1 MEKKPFESFYP
12 LEISLQELVN
22 YDLPHIPDKV
32 LVIYSLYRS
41 SFLNQFSQ
49 YINSKNDET
58 LSSYINYQSGF
69 LYPQGEDEKFD
80 LSDEG
85 SIGRRLKYY
94 SNWCL
99 KNRRGFEFVQAIFKE
114 QDGKRVYARKFK
126 ITPRDNTTL
135 LLDIDPVTD
144 YNEYLFKSNIDKN
157 LLNSIQDVIVISEAE
172 PIEDPGPRV
181 IFVNESF
188 SEMTGFSKEEILGI
202 NPRLLQG
209 PDTSFE
215 ARFNIRRALESWRPI
230 KQIIQNYKKN
240 GDMFEVELNIYPVKD
255 ETGWWTHW
263 ISIQKNVS
271 EELKEKERLEK
282 QEFFLKKMEEI
293 AKIGC
298 WELDVFTGNTTWT
311 PRVYDIYGLEQSIIT
326 DKAQGISFY
335 SVQDREKIESD
346 VERCIKDGTSFNDV
360 YEFVDAK
367 GVKKKVRST
376 GDALKDSQGNII
388 KLIGTFQEI

>member
-1 MEKKPFESFYP
+1 MEKKPFKSFYLP
-12 LEISLQELVN
+12 EISLRELVN

-240 GDMFEVELNIYPVKD
+240 GDVFEVELNIYPVKD

-346 VERCIKDGTSFNDV
+346 V
-360 YEFVDAK
+360 
-367 GVKKKVRST
+367 
-376 GDALKDSQGNII
+376 
-388 KLIGTFQEI
+388 